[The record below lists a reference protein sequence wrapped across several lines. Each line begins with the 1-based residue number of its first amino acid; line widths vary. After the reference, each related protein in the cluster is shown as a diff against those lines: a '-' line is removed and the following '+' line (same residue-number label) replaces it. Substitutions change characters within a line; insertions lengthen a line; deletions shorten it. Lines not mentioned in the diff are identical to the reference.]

1 MRTDTPDLLSA
12 KPPALSF
19 VATMSNPTQNLER
32 TELISDWP
40 DIAFQYY
47 VLARAAKQRYF
58 WYAAGGCAHFA
69 VELILKYLLVV
80 PRLFNGKTWPNRG
93 RIFKPNE
100 VRGHSL
106 PKLWHEFGIAYPDHP
121 LGAFNQFV
129 NELDRWGGI
138 RYAQLAHTGAV
149 FTPTVASAIVS
160 RDANAGRPTEV
171 FAFDLSQLDQF
182 FREVLEFIGA
192 DRYLIGSQYL
202 VLGGRDLYEKENPF
216 AIK

>member
-1 MRTDTPDLLSA
+1 MSTETPD
-12 KPPALSF
+12 
-19 VATMSNPTQNLER
+19 LER

-80 PRLFNGKTWPNRG
+80 PRLFNGRTWPNRG
-93 RIFKPNE
+93 RTFEPNE
-100 VRGHSL
+100 IRGHFL
-106 PKLWHEFGIAYPDHP
+106 PKLWQEFGTAYPDHP
-121 LGAFNQFV
+121 LAGFTEFID
-129 NELDRWGGI
+129 ELDRWGAI
-138 RYAQLAHTGAV
+138 RYAQIGNTGAI
-149 FTPTVASAIVS
+149 FTPTLEGAEVSRKASA
-160 RDANAGRPTEV
+160 DRPHEV
-171 FAFDLSQLDQF
+171 FAFDLVLLDQF

-192 DRYLIGSQYL
+192 DRYLIGSKYM
-202 VLGGRDLYEKENPF
+202 VLGGRDLYENDNPH